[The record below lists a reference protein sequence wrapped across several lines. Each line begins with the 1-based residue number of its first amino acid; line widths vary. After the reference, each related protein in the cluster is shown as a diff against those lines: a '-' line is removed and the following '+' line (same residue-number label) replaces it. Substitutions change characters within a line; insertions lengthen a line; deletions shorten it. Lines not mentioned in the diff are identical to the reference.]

1 MNRLFAGTEF
11 DSIIGNTIKE
21 TILDNE
27 DIYSGLTLEEAILLK
42 EQLLN
47 KINDN
52 LMWYYLTCDAIKR
65 KEGNY
70 DNSNTDN
77 FISNNIRNM

>member
-21 TILDNE
+21 TLLDNE
-27 DIYSGLTLEEAILLK
+27 DVYSGLTLEEAILLR
-42 EQLLN
+42 EQLLD
-47 KINDN
+47 KINDT

-70 DNSNTDN
+70 DNSNTN
-77 FISNNIRNM
+77 NTNSNNGRNM

>member
-1 MNRLFAGTEF
+1 MNRLFNGTDF

-27 DIYSGLTLEEAILLK
+27 DVYSGLTLEEAILLK
-42 EQLLN
+42 EQLLD
-47 KINDN
+47 KINDT

-65 KEGNY
+65 KEDLYERENKR
-70 DNSNTDN
+70 S
-77 FISNNIRNM
+77 IRWN